1 MPLFVFQLLFF
12 LFFGCLCWYHWGSHR
27 LLMFALVVVNL
38 VSLISSLC
46 VYIADSFA
54 AARNALIVDDGS
66 SRRFVGAGLA
76 PLVYVVE
83 VRLLAAASPL
93 LLTCVRVRACVCVRT
108 CICMRVRVCVR
119 VCVRVRSIVILGIYV
134 THCRH
139 GHGVTVGVDL
149 FVCPPLCV
157 CACAVLHSRFFTAL
171 FSISTESQQHC
182 LPAELRQLLRYLC
195 TRHQQESQ
203 EEETNG
209 RHLFPGG
216 GEGRGRRL
224 GSKGM
229 EITYGVCH
237 HRGASITLK

>member
-1 MPLFVFQLLFF
+1 MCV
-12 LFFGCLCWYHWGSHR
+12 CRR
-27 LLMFALVVVNL
+27 LV
-38 VSLISSLC
+38 C
-46 VYIADSFA
+46 RCEERTDC
-54 AARNALIVDDGS
+54 RW
-66 SRRFVGAGLA
+66 RFVSAFCRRWSCASGLRCWGALA
-76 PLVYVVE
+76 C
-83 VRLLAAASPL
+83 SCFS
-93 LLTCVRVRACVCVRT
+93 LTTYMRA
-108 CICMRVRVCVR
+108 CICMRVR
-119 VCVRVRSIVILGIYV
+119 VCVRVRSIVILEIYV
-134 THCRH
+134 AHCRH